1 MWYYFECYGE
11 QMGLFQV
18 MRESVIGGLDRV
30 RVTAK
35 TSFVLDGW
43 KKALSRYGNRFLLH
57 HLK

>member
-18 MRESVIGGLDRV
+18 MKESVIGGLGRV

-35 TSFVLDGW
+35 TSFILDGFDNSAI
-43 KKALSRYGNRFLLH
+43 KI
-57 HLK
+57 